1 MKNKI
6 NKFIKLSI
14 VIWSLA
20 PFVLLAAEPVKD
32 LGEFIQIIT
41 NIIARSVIPLIFT
54 LAFAFF
60 VWGVVQY
67 VLNDAD
73 EAKKEKGKSFM
84 VWGVI
89 ALTVMFTVFG
99 LVKVLGDTFR
109 LDTKF
114 IPQLPE
120 KK

>member
-1 MKNKI
+1 
-6 NKFIKLSI
+6 
-14 VIWSLA
+14 
-20 PFVLLAAEPVKD
+20 
-32 LGEFIQIIT
+32 
-41 NIIARSVIPLIFT
+41 
-54 LAFAFF
+54 
-60 VWGVVQY
+60 
-67 VLNDAD
+67 
-73 EAKKEKGKSFM
+73 M

-120 KK
+120 KIVSYY